1 MNPSPQFVFR
11 VHLTPAICLML
22 AMMMAGCARSP
33 DSPEVMLERA
43 RILMAQDQ
51 TASAIPLLDRVIEA
65 TPENSEAFFQRGV
78 AYENLELP
86 EKALADYDACLKLD
100 EFRTD
105 ALNNKAVQLA
115 KLKRMDEAVAAFTE
129 LVDLDREDFL
139 GYRNRGLCRFD
150 QQDYPGALDDYNKA
164 IRLYPDD
171 ASSWFQRGNV
181 HLAMNSLTEAESDY
195 SEAIELDPD
204 FAKAWMNRG
213 VVNYRNGKKTL
224 AVEDLSKAQELDS
237 NIVIPAIDVFSD
249 IAKSAAATEV
259 MPDDSWKAC
268 CSLVEKELSERGFT
282 ELVCVREFPDLRCA
296 ELIGEID
303 GQPRTILVTYQQ
315 ADQSTITLPCVDT
328 QSTNGE
334 TPSYALLVLQMPDD
348 SETTSDVIRFDM
360 NWKPSP
366 ETGEPV
372 IMNYRL

>member
-1 MNPSPQFVFR
+1 MNLHPQSVSRIYLTAAMCLLFVM
-11 VHLTPAICLML
+11 T
-22 AMMMAGCARSP
+22 GCARSP

-43 RILMAQDQ
+43 RILMGQDQ
-51 TASAIPLLDRVIEA
+51 TANAIPLLDRVIHA
-65 TPENSEAFFQRGV
+65 APQNSEAFFQRGV
-78 AYENLELP
+78 AYESLELP

-100 EFRTD
+100 KFRTD

-115 KLKRMDEAVAAFTE
+115 KLKRIDEAVAAFTE

-164 IRLYPDD
+164 IKLNSDD
-171 ASSWFQRGNV
+171 ASSWFQRGNA

-195 SEAIELDPD
+195 SKAIELDGD

-213 VVNYRNGKKTL
+213 VVNYRIGKRTL
-224 AVEDLSKAQELDS
+224 AAEDLTKAQELDS

-259 MPDDSWKAC
+259 MPDDNWKIC

-282 ELVCVREFPDLRCA
+282 ELVFVREFPDLRCA
-296 ELIGEID
+296 ELTGKFD
-303 GQPRTILVTYQQ
+303 GQPRKILITYQQ
-315 ADQSTITLPCVDT
+315 ANQSTVTLPCVDF
-328 QSTNGE
+328 QSTNSE
-334 TPSYALLVLQMPDD
+334 TPSYALLVLQMPGD
-348 SETTSDVIRFDM
+348 SKATSNVIRFDM
-360 NWKPSP
+360 NWNPRP

-372 IMNYRL
+372 IMNYTL

>member
-1 MNPSPQFVFR
+1 MNPSPQSVT
-11 VHLTPAICLML
+11 LAYLAPAICLAL
-22 AMMMAGCARSP
+22 VMAGCARSP

-51 TASAIPLLDRVIEA
+51 TANAIPLLDRVIDA
-65 TPENSEAFFQRGV
+65 APQNSEAFFQRGV
-78 AYENLELP
+78 AYETLELP

-115 KLKRMDEAVAAFTE
+115 KLKRMDAAVAAFTE

-139 GYRNRGLCRFD
+139 GYRNRALCRFD

-164 IRLYPDD
+164 IRLNSDD

-181 HLAMNSLTEAESDY
+181 HLAMNSLTDAESDY
-195 SEAIELDPD
+195 SNAIELDPD
-204 FAKAWMNRG
+204 FAHAWMNRG
-213 VVNYRNGKKTL
+213 VVNYRTGKRTL
-224 AVEDLSKAQELDS
+224 AAEDLAKAQELDS

-259 MPDDSWKAC
+259 MPDDNWKTC
-268 CSLVEKELSERGFT
+268 CSLLEKELSERGFT
-282 ELVCVREFPDLRCA
+282 ELVFVREFPDLRCA
-296 ELIGEID
+296 ELTGEID
-303 GQPRTILVTYQQ
+303 GQSRKILITYQQ
-315 ADQSTITLPCVDT
+315 TDQSTVTLPCVDF

-334 TPSYALLVLQMPDD
+334 TPSYALLVLQMPGNGKA
-348 SETTSDVIRFDM
+348 TSNVIRFDM
-360 NWKPSP
+360 NWNPNPK
-366 ETGEPV
+366 TGEPV
-372 IMNYRL
+372 IMNYTL

>member
-1 MNPSPQFVFR
+1 
-11 VHLTPAICLML
+11 
-22 AMMMAGCARSP
+22 MAGCARSP
-33 DSPEVMLERA
+33 NSPEVMLERA

-51 TASAIPLLDRVIEA
+51 TANAIPLLDRVIQA
-65 TPENSEAFFQRGV
+65 TPQNSEAYFQRGV
-78 AYENLELP
+78 AYETLDLP

-115 KLKRMDEAVAAFTE
+115 KLKRMDEAVAAFTQ

-150 QQDYPGALDDYNKA
+150 QQNYPGALDDYNKA

-181 HLAMNSLTEAESDY
+181 HLARNSLTEAESDY
-195 SEAIELDPD
+195 TKAIDLDPD

-213 VVNYRNGKKTL
+213 VVNYRIGKRAL
-224 AVEDLSKAQELDS
+224 AAEDLTKAQDLDS

-259 MPDDSWKAC
+259 IADEKWNTC
-268 CSLVEKELSERGFT
+268 CSIVEKELAERGFT
-282 ELVCVREFPDLRCA
+282 ELVFVREFPDLRCA
-296 ELIGEID
+296 ELKGEID

-315 ADQSTITLPCVDT
+315 ADQSTVTLPCVDF

-334 TPSYALLVLQMPDD
+334 TPSHALLVLQMPDD
-348 SETTSDVIRFDM
+348 NNKTSGVMRFDM
-360 NWKPSP
+360 NWNPSLK
-366 ETGEPV
+366 TSEPV
-372 IMNYRL
+372 IMNYTL

>member
-1 MNPSPQFVFR
+1 MNLHPLSVSR
-11 VHLTPAICLML
+11 IYLTSAICLLFVMT
-22 AMMMAGCARSP
+22 GCARSP

-51 TASAIPLLDRVIEA
+51 TANAIPLLDRVIDA
-65 TPENSEAFFQRGV
+65 TPQNSEAFFQRGV

-115 KLKRMDEAVAAFTE
+115 KLKRIDEAVAAFTE

-150 QQDYPGALDDYNKA
+150 QQDFPGALDDYNKA
-164 IRLYPDD
+164 IRLNPDD
-171 ASSWFQRGNV
+171 ASCWFQRGNV

-195 SEAIELDPD
+195 SKAIERDPD

-213 VVNYRNGKKTL
+213 VVNHRNGKRTL
-224 AVEDLSKAQELDS
+224 AAEDLTKAQELDS

-249 IAKSAAATEV
+249 IANSAAATEV
-259 MPDDSWKAC
+259 MRDTTWKIC
-268 CSLVEKELSERGFT
+268 CSSVENELSERGFT
-282 ELVCVREFPDLRCA
+282 ELVFVREFPDLRCA
-296 ELIGEID
+296 ELTGRID

-315 ADQSTITLPCVDT
+315 LDQSSVNLPCVDF

-334 TPSYALLVLQMPDD
+334 TQSCALLVLRMPDD
-348 SETTSDVIRFDM
+348 SKTTSNVIRFVM

-366 ETGEPV
+366 ITGEPV
-372 IMNYRL
+372 IMNYTL